1 MKIISVVAAYLRMQ
15 SIRLEIYLDD
25 CLAMNVIWRILLQDP
40 QRRLNVLSQLGF
52 LINAENSQLMLT
64 QDINCIGRR
73 FLLVKCI
80 FFPTLDR
87 VSKLRETVMEIRGT
101 SDSTVNSEIFA
112 RDLFSRN
119 FAISEA
125 S

>member
-1 MKIISVVAAYLRMQ
+1 MVSSFWSKTFSSVFMKIISVVAAYLRMQ

-25 CLAMNVIWRILLQDP
+25 CLALNVIWRILLQDP

-64 QDINCIGRR
+64 QDITCIGRR

-80 FFPTLDR
+80 FFQL
-87 VSKLRETVMEIRGT
+87 
-101 SDSTVNSEIFA
+101 
-112 RDLFSRN
+112 
-119 FAISEA
+119 
-125 S
+125 